1 MENVFP
7 QLNGTNELLKQMKK
21 ILYILLIAAIFGC
34 ESTINPELETPAEI
48 MVVDGWINNK
58 MERQEIKI
66 TRSQPYFDNSRP
78 AKISGAT
85 VTVEDMNT
93 GVIYEFKEGQDSYFW
108 EPSDAPFGEAGNRY
122 KLRVGTEGE
131 TFEAFSTMG
140 RVPAVDSVLFN
151 FNSKNFGIPED
162 FYTAE
167 FLAIDPAGTGD
178 TYWIK
183 AWKNGNFLGKPEEL
197 NIAYDAGFSAGQ
209 PVDGMLFIAPIRG
222 NFVNPLD
229 ENPEKENEILP
240 PYQVGDSLY
249 VEIHSLDPLA
259 FEFLFVVA
267 RQINRPGG
275 FAELFALPLA
285 NAPTNIKSI
294 SENSDTEVAGFFN
307 VAAVSSGGETLTQEL
322 ADLARQQKQ

>member
-1 MENVFP
+1 
-7 QLNGTNELLKQMKK
+7 MKN

-34 ESTINPELETPAEI
+34 ETTINPELDSPAEI
-48 MVVDGWINNK
+48 MVVDAWINNK
-58 MERQEIKI
+58 MERQEIRI

-78 AKISGAT
+78 AKIPGAV
-85 VTVEDMNT
+85 VTVEDLNT
-93 GVIYEFKEGQDSYFW
+93 GIIYEFQEGEDSYFW
-108 EPSDAPFGEAGNRY
+108 VPEDAPFGEVGHRY
-122 KLRVGTEGE
+122 KLRVSSEGE
-131 TFEAFSTMG
+131 TFEAFSRMG
-140 RVPAVDSVLFN
+140 RVPAVDSVLFE
-151 FNSKNFGIPED
+151 FNPKNFAITED
-162 FYTAE
+162 FYSAE
-167 FLAIDPAGTGD
+167 FLATDPAGIGD

-197 NIAYDAGFSAGQ
+197 NVAYDAGFSAGQ
-209 PVDGMLFIAPIRG
+209 PVDGILFIAPIRG

-285 NAPTNIKSI
+285 NATTNLKST
-294 SENSDTEVAGFFN
+294 SENSETEVAGFFN
-307 VAAVSSGGETLTQEL
+307 VAAVSSGGETLSQEL